1 MSSQKLAWNLSP
13 TLTPKLM
20 SCLGSHENDHVHQGS
35 KSPEKGEAQIEGL
48 STRSVQQ
55 GQDQGRVMIKCR
67 P

>member
-1 MSSQKLAWNLSP
+1 MSSQKLAWNLSL
-13 TLTPKLM
+13 TLTQNLM

-35 KSPEKGEAQIEGL
+35 KSPGKGEAQIEGF
-48 STRSVQQ
+48 STRCVQR